1 MILLALDSTATVAT
15 AAIVKDGTVLAADT
29 LQCGRTHSETL
40 LPLIETLY
48 QKAGLTPYE
57 IDIFACSAGP
67 GSFTGVRIGVAL
79 IKGLA
84 FGGRPCVGVS
94 TLEALAEN
102 LSAFSGIISPV
113 MDARRGQVYNALF
126 RAENGVLTRLTP
138 DRVIMLED
146 LNAELAA
153 YHEPIR
159 LCGDGYALTE
169 TTVLH
174 PQKVATSPELVM
186 QNAVS
191 VAKVA
196 MREYRMGKAVS
207 DRVLRP
213 IYLRAPQAERERN
226 EKLKQT
232 T

>member
-15 AAIVKDGTVLAADT
+15 AAIVKDGEVLAADT
-29 LQCGRTHSETL
+29 VNCGRTHSETL

-48 QKAGLTPYE
+48 HKAGIKPGDT
-57 IDIFACSAGP
+57 DVFACSAGP
-67 GSFTGVRIGVAL
+67 GSFTGVRIGAAL

-84 FGGRPCVGVS
+84 FGGKPCVGVS

-102 LSAFSGIISPV
+102 LSGVTGIVSPV

-126 RAENGVLTRLTP
+126 RAQEGKLERLTP
-138 DRVIMLED
+138 DRVIMLDD
-146 LNAELAA
+146 LNRELTT
-153 YHEPIR
+153 YHEPIY
-159 LCGDGYALTE
+159 LSGDGYLLTHDTIVHPKKQITPEAL
-169 TTVLH
+169 VL
-174 PQKVATSPELVM
+174 

-196 MREYRMGKAVS
+196 LREYHKGNAVS
-207 DRVLRP
+207 DGELRP
-213 IYLRAPQAERERN
+213 IYLRAPQAERERM
-226 EKLKQT
+226 ERLKQT